1 MISCKKTFNEKDMSE
16 EDYIFVISNII
27 LSQTDKFK
35 YEDIINKLKI
45 MFKNITTK
53 IENTVKNCLVR
64 LREDGFLIVLGS
76 NYSVIKINI

>member
-1 MISCKKTFNEKDMSE
+1 MIVCKKTFNEKDMRE

-35 YEDIINKLKI
+35 YEDIINKLKT

-53 IENTVKNCLVR
+53 IENIVKNCLVR
-64 LREDGFLIVLGS
+64 LREDGFFLVLGS

>member
-1 MISCKKTFNEKDMSE
+1 MIVCKKTFNEKDMSE

-35 YEDIINKLKI
+35 YEDIINKLKT

-53 IENTVKNCLVR
+53 IENIVKNCLVR